1 MGVGGGRGEGEE
13 TLVRIWFSSRK
24 ERGSDNRPT
33 QLAKILGMKFLL
45 SHWWRGLSLGLPKG
59 KLGPLSW
66 LQAMWGKSEQEGAL
80 VTSVLEAWPRQS
92 LEI

>member
-1 MGVGGGRGEGEE
+1 
-13 TLVRIWFSSRK
+13 
-24 ERGSDNRPT
+24 
-33 QLAKILGMKFLL
+33 MKFLL

-66 LQAMWGKSEQEGAL
+66 LQAMWGKSEREGAL
-80 VTSVLEAWPRQS
+80 VTSVLGTWPRQS